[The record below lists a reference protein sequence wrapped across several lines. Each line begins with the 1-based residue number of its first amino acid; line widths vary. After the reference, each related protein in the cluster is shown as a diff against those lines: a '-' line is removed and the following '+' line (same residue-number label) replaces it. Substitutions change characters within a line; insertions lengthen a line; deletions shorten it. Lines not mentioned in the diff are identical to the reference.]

1 MHPITVAA
9 GRRTKSWAT
18 SALTG
23 LRLSCRPS
31 DRLPFRK
38 WQNPKMFR
46 ASLVSL
52 RQARVGGCA
61 ASTKSA
67 GKRSL
72 LGAPT
77 IYLRGPA
84 IAVTPSGPEDERQTR
99 DAAWE
104 KASGPDLGC

>member
-1 MHPITVAA
+1 MLASLAA
-9 GRRTKSWAT
+9 GFS
-18 SALTG
+18 SLESLG
-23 LRLSCRPS
+23 LVRYIHLKRQHE
-31 DRLPFRK
+31 RLPC
-38 WQNPKMFR
+38 
-46 ASLVSL
+46 SDE
-52 RQARVGGCA
+52 RVKFKEIEFSGH
-61 ASTKSA
+61 T

-104 KASGPDLGC
+104 KASGPDLGCPG

>member
-1 MHPITVAA
+1 MLDFWPDTETGENAS
-9 GRRTKSWAT
+9 GR
-18 SALTG
+18 
-23 LRLSCRPS
+23 P
-31 DRLPFRK
+31 RLPSAGPRR
-38 WQNPKMFR
+38 W
-46 ASLVSL
+46 
-52 RQARVGGCA
+52 GCA

-104 KASGPDLGC
+104 KASGPDLGCPG